1 VIHIISKLILTSSV
15 VFTPLKYLYGLNDT
29 IFAETLAASDSF
41 ALANN
46 SSIHQTIFAP
56 IDEAYADTIDT
67 KEVLKQVRYNFIDEP
82 LDIEKLQHNDLL
94 RTKYE
99 LKALDGKTQMIKVTK
114 VDGKILLNNDAE
126 VVLDPG
132 MFQRDVINIV
142 HAGNTVIYNVAS
154 KLSPPGPLRP
164 TSSEGL
170 SLFRSFQHLVS
181 MKLDQRIL
189 FDENAITVL
198 LPVDHAW
205 KTLGLAEKYLLSKS
219 AGDDLRRV
227 LLHCVLKGVHYSR
240 DLPSQLKTFE
250 SINGDKVMLRFDG
263 KGLVFDALGITVT
276 MDEQDILTSNG
287 VAHSL
292 SAVPIP
298 SSVVITPD
306 NLINAT
312 GATKWREIL
321 EQHNLT
327 QYLDLNSNHTL
338 LIPTDEAIRMSPLKT
353 LKPDD
358 IRSLITFHIIPPTNG
373 HAPANLLTDTPVMQ
387 HTLGGRAIQAHKIY
401 TDIWSIQVNDSTN
414 AARVLDQGKT
424 STGAQILLI
433 DKVLFEPTQ
442 IKFSW
447 AKPLAVIIFG
457 IAMTVVIAS
466 AVGFGVRKYQKWK
479 ETKPL
484 FQSDEEQEPF
494 LNGHS

>member
-1 VIHIISKLILTSSV
+1 
-15 VFTPLKYLYGLNDT
+15 
-29 IFAETLAASDSF
+29 LAASDSF
-41 ALANN
+41 PLAND
-46 SSIHQTIFAP
+46 SSIHQTILAP
-56 IDEAYADTIDT
+56 IDKAYADTIDT
-67 KEVLKQVRYNFIDEP
+67 DEVLKQVRYNFLDEP
-82 LDIEKLQHNDLL
+82 IDIAKLQHNDLL

-99 LKALDGKTQMIKVTK
+99 LNALDGKAQMMKVTN

-126 VVLDPG
+126 VLLDPG
-132 MFQRDVINIV
+132 MFQRDVTNIE
-142 HAGNTVIYNVAS
+142 HADNTVIYNVAS

-170 SLFRSFQHLVS
+170 SLFRSFRHLVS
-181 MKLDQRIL
+181 TKLDQRIL

-205 KTLGLAEKYLLSKS
+205 KSLGLAEKYLLSKS
-219 AGDDLRRV
+219 SGDDLRKV
-227 LLHCVLKGVHYSR
+227 LLHCILKGVHYSR
-240 DLPSQLKTFE
+240 DLPSHGKTFE
-250 SINGDKVMLRFDG
+250 SLDGDKVVLHINA
-263 KGLVFDALGITVT
+263 KGLVFDDLGITVT
-276 MDEQDILTSNG
+276 MDERDILASNG

-292 SAVPIP
+292 STVPIP
-298 SSVVITPD
+298 STVVITPD

-321 EQHNLT
+321 KQHDLA
-327 QYLDLNSNHTL
+327 QYFDLNSNHTL
-338 LIPTDEAIRMSPLKT
+338 LIPTNEAIRTSPLKT

-358 IRSLITFHIIPPTNG
+358 IKSLIAFHIIPPTNG
-373 HAPANLLTDTPVMQ
+373 HAPANLLTDTPVIQ
-387 HTLGGRAIQAHKIY
+387 HTLAGRAIQVRKIY

-414 AARVLDQGKT
+414 TARVLDQGKT

-433 DKVLFEPTQ
+433 DKVLFEPKQ
-442 IKFSW
+442 QFSW

-457 IAMTVVIAS
+457 VAMTVIIAS
-466 AVGFGVRKYQKWK
+466 AVGFGVRRYQKQK

-484 FQSDEEQEPF
+484 FQADEEQEHF